1 MKTILIAAGGT
12 GGHIFP
18 ALAIA
23 RELKKTHKIIWLGSK
38 NGMENTLVKDYPIF
52 NVSAVGVRGKSFKQ
66 LFFAPFKIFKAI
78 IQTRKIIKNESVEV
92 VLCMGGFVGGIGGLA
107 TIFNK
112 PKLILHEQN
121 SIAGTSNKWLNKI
134 SYKSFQA
141 FDNTLKNATTCGNP
155 INFKSQEKHKI
166 SNPLKILVLGG
177 SLGARAIN
185 EIIPRLN
192 ISSVENVKITH
203 QSGVKNFE
211 NVKDL
216 CDDKNVQIL
225 AFIEDMGVAYAN
237 ADLVIARS
245 GAMTISELIYTQTPA
260 ILIPFPHAIDNH
272 QVANAKILVNKNCG
286 IMLEEKDLS
295 VEKLDDILQNLCAD
309 KSQKIKNMQNNF
321 SNFDK
326 QNPVKIIGDFIKTN

>member
-23 RELKKTHKIIWLGSK
+23 KELKKTHKIIWLGSK

-52 NVSAVGVRGKSFKQ
+52 NVSAVGVRGKSIKQ
-66 LFFAPFKIFKAI
+66 LFFAPFQIFKAI
-78 IQTRKIIKNESVEV
+78 IQTRKIIKNESVKV

-121 SIAGTSNKWLNKI
+121 SIAGTSNKWLNKV
-134 SYKSFQA
+134 SYNSFQA

-155 INFKSQEKHKI
+155 INFKKQEKSKT
-166 SNPLKILVLGG
+166 SNSLKVLVLGG
-177 SLGARAIN
+177 SLGAKTIN
-185 EIIPRLN
+185 EIIPKLN
-192 ISSVENVKITH
+192 ISSVEDFEITH

-211 NVKDL
+211 NVKKL
-216 CDDKNVQIL
+216 YGDKNAQIL

-272 QVANAKILVNKNCG
+272 QVENAKILVNNNCG

-295 VEKLDDILQNLCAD
+295 VEKLDDILQNLNY
-309 KSQKIKNMQNNF
+309 KKLQNMQDNF
-321 SNFDK
+321 KNFK
-326 QNPVKIIGDFIKTN
+326 QVNSIKIIITAIINY

>member
-1 MKTILIAAGGT
+1 MQTILIAAGGT

-52 NVSAVGVRGKSFKQ
+52 NVSAVGVRGKSIKQ
-66 LFFAPFKIFKAI
+66 LFFAPFKIFSAI

-141 FDNTLKNATTCGNP
+141 FDNTLKNAITCGNP
-155 INFKSQEKHKI
+155 INFKSQEKHKT

-185 EIIPRLN
+185 EIIPKLN
-192 ISSVENVKITH
+192 ISNVKDFEITH

-211 NVKDL
+211 NVKKL
-216 CDDKNVQIL
+216 YGDKNVQIL
-225 AFIEDMGVAYAN
+225 AFIDDMGVAYAN

-295 VEKLDDILQNLCAD
+295 VEKLDDILQNLWAD
-309 KSQKIKNMQNNF
+309 NSQEIKNMQNNF